1 MPTVIN
7 DKRQRDADPEA
18 MSRYDLLN
26 NAPPVNGFVLGNGP
40 LLNQSQNYGA
50 DELGKPIMKPI
61 TDILLVRPMPR
72 NGLHYYFLFPHCG
85 GFPVYNDAFAYKY
98 RFDHVNEDGAAVYL
112 MPGSNV

>member
-1 MPTVIN
+1 MATIIT
-7 DKRQRDADPEA
+7 DKRQRNADDKTLA
-18 MSRYDLLN
+18 RYALLN

-40 LLNQSQNYGA
+40 LVNQSQSYGNN
-50 DELGKPIMKPI
+50 ELGKSIKRPI
-61 TDILLVRPMPR
+61 TDFMLVRPMPK

-85 GFPVYNDAFAYKY
+85 NFPVYNDAFAYKY